1 MSGGITGGPVS
12 AAYAGSVVHTRLSP
26 VRHRLRYRM
35 LAMLLDID
43 ELPLIAK
50 RLRLFSAER
59 FNAFSFH
66 ARDHLDGTDTK
77 LRAQIEA
84 HLARA
89 GIDAGGGPIR
99 VLCMPRVLGSVFNP
113 LSVWFCHA
121 PDGALR
127 AVLYEVNNTF
137 GQRHSYLMP
146 VEDPAAPVIRQA
158 CEKRFYVSPFMEM
171 AMQYRFRL
179 AVPAERAL
187 IAIEVRGANG
197 TVLSA
202 AFAGERRELSDA
214 LLLRGLAR
222 HPMMAAQVLG
232 AIHWEALKLWR
243 KGMRV
248 LPRPAP
254 PAQAVSIGV
263 AEKPV

>member
-1 MSGGITGGPVS
+1 MSGGFVS
-12 AAYAGSVVHTRLSP
+12 AAYVGSVVHTRLSP

-43 ELPLIAK
+43 EVPLIAK

-66 ARDHLDGTDTK
+66 ARDHLDGSDTP

-89 GIDAGGGPIR
+89 GIGAQGGPIR

-137 GQRHSYLMP
+137 RQRHSYLMP
-146 VEDPAAPVIRQA
+146 VADTNATVIRQS

-171 AMQYRFRL
+171 AMRYRFRVGVPGDR
-179 AVPAERAL
+179 AVV
-187 IAIEVRGANG
+187 AIEVRGANG

-202 AFAGERRELSDA
+202 CFAGERRKLSDG

-222 HPMMAAQVLG
+222 HPLMAAQVLG

-243 KGMRV
+243 KGMRA

-254 PAQAVSIGV
+254 PDRPVSIGT
-263 AEKPV
+263 AERPV